1 MIDFRENE
9 VLERNDIVLE
19 TFAVIL
25 TKMVIREKLRNKRL
39 LLKSS
44 KLQTME

>member
-39 LLKSS
+39 L
-44 KLQTME
+44 